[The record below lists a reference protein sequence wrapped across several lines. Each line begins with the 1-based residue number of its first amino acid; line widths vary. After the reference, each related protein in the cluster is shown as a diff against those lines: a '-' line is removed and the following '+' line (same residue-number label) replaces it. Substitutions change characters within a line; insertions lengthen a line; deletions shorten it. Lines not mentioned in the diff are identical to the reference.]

1 MFTHLFSAG
10 SSRDYFH
17 LSVRLLFNPN
27 KTRIC
32 RRISLIDDMT
42 QEVTE
47 TFVIHVSRTP
57 NLDSRIIIV
66 QEEGEITIIDT
77 DRENE
82 REHKRERKR
91 ECARE
96 RERESARE
104 REKERERERE

>member
-1 MFTHLFSAG
+1 MFIHLFSAG

-42 QEVTE
+42 QEFTE
-47 TFVIHVSRTP
+47 AFFIRVSRSP

-82 REHKRERKR
+82 RERA
-91 ECARE
+91 CT
-96 RERESARE
+96 
-104 REKERERERE
+104 REKERERERD